1 MELPAFYFVEM
12 AFGELSALPASPVAK
27 ADGVVPACE
36 PPCELCAMILKP
48 SPGLTI
54 P

>member
-1 MELPAFYFVEM
+1 MELPAFDFVEM
-12 AFGELSALPASPVAK
+12 ATGKVRALPASPMAK
-27 ADGVVPACE
+27 ADGVTPAPE
-36 PPCELCAMILKP
+36 PPAEPCAMILKP